1 METWGLGGQVVHDF
15 TLYSGNLGT
24 ALLLYK
30 SYQVTSND
38 NDLFLCL
45 EIVKACDSASIN
57 SGYSLFHTHAWNASE
72 GIVTRAL

>member
-30 SYQVTSND
+30 SYQITSNEK
-38 NDLFLCL
+38 DLFSVWRLL
-45 EIVKACDSASIN
+45 RLVILLLGLQGRV
-57 SGYSLFHTHAWNASE
+57 SLSW
-72 GIVTRAL
+72 